1 MDTCPQDSHMFVIF
15 QEHFQKQRIEN
26 SMGSS
31 EPTPKQVRVIFAN
44 ALISLPTLTSW
55 FIWQS
60 HCHYG
65 ARYWQ

>member
-31 EPTPKQVRVIFAN
+31 EPTPKQVSYLCQCSHI
-44 ALISLPTLTSW
+44 LTY
-55 FIWQS
+55 FD
-60 HCHYG
+60 
-65 ARYWQ
+65 